1 MHGALRQDGADGDM
15 TEQEPDIAAAL
26 RDFAA
31 ALPTYRTAKDV
42 LSAVADHCTEL
53 VPVDGV
59 GVLLAEEGNL
69 VVATAN
75 TEEGAVIE
83 RLEAELEEGPCTEC
97 LRVGHQ
103 IVTPDLRSAVDRYP
117 RFVPRAL
124 EAGVAGIH
132 ALPMSGPGQVVGAL
146 DMMTREPRELTRS
159 QVAVAQMI
167 ADVGMSYLYAVQL
180 HRGTAELA
188 DQLQQ
193 ALDSRIP
200 IEQAKGMLAERHGE
214 DLRAAFERIRRHAR
228 SSQQKVHQV
237 AEQVI
242 DGRLDL

>member
-1 MHGALRQDGADGDM
+1 M
-15 TEQEPDIAAAL
+15 TDQEPDVAAAL
-26 RDFAA
+26 VDFAA

-42 LSAVADHCTEL
+42 LSAVADFCTEL

-59 GVLLAEEGNL
+59 GVLLVEEGNL
-69 VVATAN
+69 IVATAN
-75 TEEGAVIE
+75 SEEGAIIE
-83 RLEAELEEGPCTEC
+83 RLEADLEEGPCTEC
-97 LRVGHQ
+97 LRIGQQV
-103 IVTPDLRSAVDRYP
+103 VASDLRSVVDRYP

-146 DMMTREPRELTRS
+146 DMMTREPRELSQS

-167 ADVGMSYLYAVQL
+167 ADVGMAYLYAVQL
-180 HRGTAELA
+180 HRGSAELA
-188 DQLQQ
+188 EQLQQ

-200 IEQAKGMLAERHGE
+200 IEQAKGMLAERHDE
-214 DLRAAFERIRRHAR
+214 DLRSAFERIRRHAR
-228 SSQQKVHQV
+228 SSQQKVHRV
-237 AEQVI
+237 AEQII